1 MKIKIVGTNDIVV
14 LSNIDPNS
22 GVDWVLDSIKKVVDS
37 GDGKITWSEK
47 DGYEADADTV
57 EWWQKFI
64 ADEIRAA
71 AKEKVIL
78 EIARGD
84 SMEELLDAKVIE
96 ERPVMAGNGEW
107 WPGYVVIGG
116 TAVEA
121 VYSIDRENVE
131 FAGMRKQTNAW
142 GFSHGQRQI
151 FRQADSGCYLVNEV
165 FFG

>member
-1 MKIKIVGTNDIVV
+1 MET
-14 LSNIDPNS
+14 
-22 GVDWVLDSIKKVVDS
+22 
-37 GDGKITWSEK
+37 
-47 DGYEADADTV
+47 
-57 EWWQKFI
+57 
-64 ADEIRAA
+64 
-71 AKEKVIL
+71 VIL

-84 SMEELLDAKVIE
+84 SMQELLEAGVIE

-107 WPGYVVIGG
+107 WPGHVVVGG

-121 VYSIDRENVE
+121 VFSDDRTIVE

-142 GFSHGQRQI
+142 GFSHGQREI